1 MDKNILEQYAS
12 LIAERED
19 LKKRIHAT
27 ELQIEKL
34 CGEIVADSVTLGKRG
49 KKPLGR
55 KVIRGTPSPEITKRR
70 KALQRYRRRLK
81 SAEDMISDMIG
92 EAQEYIDG
100 IEDSRIRR
108 IFRYRYLDQLTWVQV
123 AMRMGKHHT
132 ADSCRMA
139 AERYF
144 KQDGNRKIQ

>member
-55 KVIRGTPSPEITKRR
+55 KVIRGTPSPEIAKRR

-92 EAQEYIDG
+92 EAQAYIDG

-123 AMRMGKHHT
+123 AVRMGKNHT
-132 ADSCRMA
+132 AESCRKT
-139 AERYF
+139 AERF
-144 KQDGNRKIQ
+144 MKNE